1 MTRALHRQL
10 LAVSLGTLFVPAL
23 AIAREKPDWNLQDA
37 PAAKVVTNRTAIND
51 TRAPTRAEDP
61 VLLEADA
68 IEQGDEVGVL
78 IAKGNVTARN
88 NGRTVRA
95 DQINYNQ
102 KTGIVKALGNVTVVN
117 DDGSTTF
124 ADELTLDDELSSGVA
139 GNFASKFADGS
150 TLAANAVVTREG
162 DRKLMSQAV
171 FTACPI
177 CKDGKTKPSWIIRA
191 RRALQ
196 NERTK

>member
-1 MTRALHRQL
+1 MSRALQRQL
-10 LAVSLGTLFVPAL
+10 LAVSLGTLLVPAL
-23 AIAREKPDWNLQDA
+23 AIAREKPDWNLKEA
-37 PAAKVVTNRTAIND
+37 PTAKISSKAVTPAAPPPKGK
-51 TRAPTRAEDP
+51 PEDP
-61 VLLEADA
+61 VLLEADT
-68 IEQGDEVGVL
+68 IEQGDEAGVL

-102 KTGIVKALGNVTVVN
+102 NTGIVKAFGNVTVVN
-117 DDGSTTF
+117 ADGSTTF

-139 GNFASKFADGS
+139 GNFASRFADGS

-171 FTACPI
+171 YT
-177 CKDGKTKPSWIIRA
+177 
-191 RRALQ
+191 
-196 NERTK
+196 